1 MHDSDFFQCVEN
13 LDKEMTERLTQ
24 GKKEQDRLSHL
35 LTLPR
40 DPSSKPG
47 GGKNLQIYKLYV

>member
-1 MHDSDFFQCVEN
+1 MNFFNEASVEN

-24 GKKEQDRLSHL
+24 GKKELDRLSHM

-40 DPSSKPG
+40 DPGSKLG
-47 GGKNLQIYKLYV
+47 GGNNLQIYKLYV